1 MFPSS
6 LNLLHLYRIGV
17 QGGVGGVC
25 MNQLGVEISRENLDV
40 LSLDKKCIATV
51 AQTECD
57 TEVTRAPEKRLRR
70 KKFS

>member
-1 MFPSS
+1 M
-6 LNLLHLYRIGV
+6 H
-17 QGGVGGVC
+17 
-25 MNQLGVEISRENLDV
+25 QLGVEISRENLDV